1 MQTITRFDNTAEGWE
16 RSLYAF
22 LAEKER
28 RSGSRRTVEGYS
40 RMLQHFFGSVGK
52 PPDRVT
58 SPEVFAWGY
67 GVGLSGKQPSSVT
80 IGARLACLSS
90 FYRFLI
96 RMDIVSSNPCDALER
111 PRAEVAPPRGLSAG
125 DIRRLLAVIPETPV
139 GLRDRA
145 IILTLTLTGRRRA
158 EVINMTA
165 GDLTHEDGTTWYRYR
180 GKGNKQGK
188 RELPEPAYVALTAAL
203 SAFGRDIATMPPEAS
218 LWPSS
223 AAGPSLGGAR
233 DRGVTSGTFYGNLR
247 RYLKSAGLP
256 LAGVHIFRHSAAK
269 LRRDAGESIENVSR
283 FLDHSSLQVTSI
295 YLRRLEGEADASW
308 GKVAAAIG
316 V

>member
-1 MQTITRFDNTAEGWE
+1 MQTTITTFDNTTEGWE

-40 RMLQHFFGSVGK
+40 RMLQHFFATAGK
-52 PPDRVT
+52 SPDRVT
-58 SPEVFAWGY
+58 SQEVFAWGY

-111 PRAEVAPPRGLSAG
+111 PRLQVAPPRGLSAD
-125 DIRRLLAVIPETPV
+125 DIRKLLAVIPETPV

-145 IILTLTLTGRRRA
+145 IILTLTLTGRPRA
-158 EVINMTA
+158 AVLNMVA
-165 GDLTHEDGTTWYRYR
+165 GDLTQEDGVVWYRYR
-180 GKGNKQGK
+180 GKGNRHGK

-203 SAFGRDIATMPPEAS
+203 SAFGRDIATMPPDAS

-223 AAGPSLGGAR
+223 AG

-247 RYLKSAGLP
+247 RYLRAAGLP

-269 LRRDAGESIENVSR
+269 LRRDVGESVEDVSQ
-283 FLDHSSLQVTSI
+283 FLDHSNL
-295 YLRRLEGEADASW
+295 
-308 GKVAAAIG
+308 
-316 V
+316 

>member
-1 MQTITRFDNTAEGWE
+1 MQTTITTFDNSVEGWE

-28 RSGSRRTVEGYS
+28 RSGSRHTVEGYS

-58 SPEVFAWGY
+58 SQDVFAWGY
-67 GVGLSGKQPSSVT
+67 GVGLSGRQPSSVT
-80 IGARLACLSS
+80 IGARIACLSS
-90 FYRFLI
+90 FYHFLI
-96 RMDIVSSNPCDALER
+96 RMNAIAANPCDALER
-111 PRAEVAPPRGLSAG
+111 PRLQVAPPRGLSAD

-145 IILTLTLTGRRRA
+145 IVLTLTLTGRRRA
-158 EVINMTA
+158 EVLNMVIRDVTIEF
-165 GDLTHEDGTTWYRYR
+165 GRTWYRYR
-180 GKGNKQGK
+180 GKGGKTGK
-188 RELPEPAYVALTAAL
+188 RELPQPAYAAITAAL
-203 SAFGRDIATMPPEAS
+203 SAFGRDIAAMSPEAS

-223 AAGPSLGGAR
+223 AGN
-233 DRGVTSGTFYGNLR
+233 RGVTSGTFYGNLR
-247 RYLKSAGLP
+247 RYLKAANLP

-269 LRRDAGESIENVSR
+269 LRRDAGESIEDVSR
-283 FLDHSSLQVTSI
+283 FLDHSSLAVTTV
-295 YLRRLEGEADASW
+295 YLRRLEGQEDRSW

-316 V
+316 I